1 MSQILPGSTLGTF
14 VAIEAIVATAKKEST
29 VGRMQGQKS
38 RFLMLRMKNKKS
50 ARATQ
55 VWCTYFEGENITA
68 EQLDGLLKHKAS
80 EDAQGGII
88 LNMVSLKESGDIEKL
103 DLDSLFNVEGG
114 VMKTYKF
121 RKGMC
126 YANDRNG
133 NRINPIRLRDSL
145 QVFCQADTI
154 EVTDTDMVINY
165 FGGCD
170 PETVGSRLE
179 NQFYK
184 EPFHQNVEPAEEE
197 FNAFNGSVQPQP
209 QTQQNPPQQTQQA
222 QQQQPPVNPQN
233 ANPNPQQG
241 GYQQGQQVQQGGNG
255 PVPF

>member
-55 VWCTYFEGENITA
+55 VWCTYFEGESITA

-103 DLDSLFNVEGG
+103 DLVSLFDVEGG

-121 RKGMC
+121 HKGMC

-133 NRINPIRLRDSL
+133 NRTNPIRLRDSL

-154 EVTDTDMVINY
+154 EVTDTEMVINY

-184 EPFHQNVEPAEEE
+184 EPFHQDTEPSGEE
-197 FNAFNGSVQPQP
+197 FNAFNGSVQPQV
-209 QTQQNPPQQTQQA
+209 QTQQNPPQQTQQ
-222 QQQQPPVNPQN
+222 QPPVNPQ
-233 ANPNPQQG
+233 PNPQQG
-241 GYQQGQQVQQGGNG
+241 GYQQGQQGNN
-255 PVPF
+255 PLPY

>member
-14 VAIEAIVATAKKEST
+14 VAIEAIVATANKEST
-29 VGRMQGQKS
+29 VGRMKGQKS
-38 RFLMLRMKNKKS
+38 IFLMLRMKNKKS
-50 ARATQ
+50 ALATQ
-55 VWCTYFEGENITA
+55 VLCTYFEGESITA

-184 EPFHQNVEPAEEE
+184 EPFHQNVEPTGEE
-197 FNAFNGSVQPQP
+197 FDAFNGTVQQP

-222 QQQQPPVNPQN
+222 QQPPVNPQ
-233 ANPNPQQG
+233 PNPQQG
-241 GYQQGQQVQQGGNG
+241 GYQQGQQGQQGNN
-255 PVPF
+255 PLPY

>member
-126 YANDRNG
+126 YANDREG

-184 EPFHQNVEPAEEE
+184 EPFHQNVESAEEE
-197 FNAFNGSVQPQP
+197 FNAFNGTVQQP
-209 QTQQNPPQQTQQA
+209 QTQQNPPQQTQQ
-222 QQQQPPVNPQN
+222 QPPVNPQ
-233 ANPNPQQG
+233 PNPQQG
-241 GYQQGQQVQQGGNG
+241 GYQQGQQGQQGNN
-255 PVPF
+255 PLPY

>member
-14 VAIEAIVATAKKEST
+14 VAIEAIVATANKEST
-29 VGRMQGQKS
+29 VGRMKGQKS

-55 VWCTYFEGENITA
+55 VWCTYFEGESITA

-103 DLDSLFNVEGG
+103 DLVSLFNVEGG

-154 EVTDTDMVINY
+154 EVTDTNMVINY

-184 EPFHQNVEPAEEE
+184 EPLHQDAEPSGEE
-197 FNAFNGSVQPQP
+197 FNAFNGTVQPQT
-209 QTQQNPPQQTQQA
+209 QTQQNPPQ
-222 QQQQPPVNPQN
+222 PPVNPQ
-233 ANPNPQQG
+233 PNPQQG
-241 GYQQGQQVQQGGNG
+241 GQQQQGYQQQGNN
-255 PVPF
+255 PLPY

>member
-29 VGRMQGQKS
+29 VGRLQGQKS

-50 ARATQ
+50 ARANQ

-103 DLDSLFNVEGG
+103 DLASLFDVEGG

-133 NRINPIRLRDSL
+133 NRTNPIRLRDSL

-184 EPFHQNVEPAEEE
+184 EPFHQNVEPSGEE
-197 FNAFNGSVQPQP
+197 FNAFNGTVQQP
-209 QTQQNPPQQTQQA
+209 QTPQNPPQQTQQ
-222 QQQQPPVNPQN
+222 QPPVNPQ
-233 ANPNPQQG
+233 PNPQQG
-241 GYQQGQQVQQGGNG
+241 GYQQGQQGNN
-255 PVPF
+255 PLPY

>member
-14 VAIEAIVATAKKEST
+14 VAIEAIVATANKEST
-29 VGRMQGQKS
+29 VGRMKGQKS

-55 VWCTYFEGENITA
+55 VWCTYFEGESITA

-154 EVTDTDMVINY
+154 EVTDTNMVINY

-184 EPFHQNVEPAEEE
+184 EPFHQDMEPAGEE
-197 FNAFNGSVQPQP
+197 FNAFNGTVQPQV
-209 QTQQNPPQQTQQA
+209 QTQQNPPQQTQQ
-222 QQQQPPVNPQN
+222 QPPVNPQ
-233 ANPNPQQG
+233 PNLQQG
-241 GYQQGQQVQQGGNG
+241 GYQQGQQGQQGNN
-255 PVPF
+255 PLPY

>member
-14 VAIEAIVATAKKEST
+14 VAIEAIVATANKEST
-29 VGRMQGQKS
+29 VGRMKGQKS

-55 VWCTYFEGENITA
+55 VWCTYFEGESITA

-103 DLDSLFNVEGG
+103 DLASLFDVEGG

-154 EVTDTDMVINY
+154 EVTDTEVVINY

-184 EPFHQNVEPAEEE
+184 EPFHQNVEPSGEE
-197 FNAFNGSVQPQP
+197 FNAFNGTVQPQV
-209 QTQQNPPQQTQQA
+209 QTPQNPPQQTQQ
-222 QQQQPPVNPQN
+222 QPPVNPQ
-233 ANPNPQQG
+233 PNPQQG
-241 GYQQGQQVQQGGNG
+241 GYQQGQQGQQGNN
-255 PVPF
+255 PLPY

>member
-1 MSQILPGSTLGTF
+1 MSQILPGSILGTF

-29 VGRMQGQKS
+29 VGRLQGQKA

-50 ARATQ
+50 ARANQ

-68 EQLDGLLKHKAS
+68 EQLDGLLKHKAA

-88 LNMVSLKESGDIEKL
+88 INMVSLKESGDIEKL
-103 DLDSLFNVEGG
+103 DLDTLFTVEGG

-121 RKGMC
+121 HKGMC

-133 NRINPIRLRDSL
+133 NRINPVRLRDSL

-154 EVTDTDMVINY
+154 ETSEKGVTINY

-184 EPFHQNVEPAEEE
+184 EPFHQDVEPSGEE
-197 FNAFNGSVQPQP
+197 FNAFNGTVQSQV
-209 QTQQNPPQQTQQA
+209 QTPQNPPQQTQQ
-222 QQQQPPVNPQN
+222 QPPVNPQ
-233 ANPNPQQG
+233 PNPQQG
-241 GYQQGQQVQQGGNG
+241 GYQQVQQGGNN
-255 PVPF
+255 PLPY

>member
-14 VAIEAIVATAKKEST
+14 VAIEAIVATANKEST
-29 VGRMQGQKS
+29 VGRMKGQKS

-55 VWCTYFEGENITA
+55 VWCTYFEGESITA

-103 DLDSLFNVEGG
+103 DLVSLFNVEGG

-133 NRINPIRLRDSL
+133 NRTNPIRLRDSL

-154 EVTDTDMVINY
+154 EVTDTEMVINY

-184 EPFHQNVEPAEEE
+184 EPLHQDTEPSGEE
-197 FNAFNGSVQPQP
+197 FNAFNGSVQPQV
-209 QTQQNPPQQTQQA
+209 QTQQNPPQQTQQ
-222 QQQQPPVNPQN
+222 QPPVNPQ
-233 ANPNPQQG
+233 PNPQQG
-241 GYQQGQQVQQGGNG
+241 GYQQGQQGQQGNN
-255 PVPF
+255 PLPY

>member
-29 VGRMQGQKS
+29 VGRLQGQKS

-50 ARATQ
+50 ARANQ

-103 DLDSLFNVEGG
+103 DLDTLFTVEGG

-133 NRINPIRLRDSL
+133 NRTNPIRLRDSL

-184 EPFHQNVEPAEEE
+184 EPLHQDTEPSGEE
-197 FNAFNGSVQPQP
+197 FNAFNGTVQQP
-209 QTQQNPPQQTQQA
+209 QTQQNPPQQTQQ
-222 QQQQPPVNPQN
+222 QPTPANPQ
-233 ANPNPQQG
+233 PNPQQG
-241 GYQQGQQVQQGGNG
+241 GYQQGQQGNN
-255 PVPF
+255 PLPY

>member
-29 VGRMQGQKS
+29 VGRLQGQKA

-55 VWCTYFEGENITA
+55 VWCTYFEGESITA

-103 DLDSLFNVEGG
+103 DLVSLFNVEGG

-197 FNAFNGSVQPQP
+197 FNAFNGSVQPQG
-209 QTQQNPPQQTQQA
+209 QTQQNPPQQTQQT
-222 QQQQPPVNPQN
+222 QQQQPPVNPQ
-233 ANPNPQQG
+233 PNPQN
-241 GYQQGQQVQQGGNG
+241 GYQQGGNS
-255 PVPF
+255 PLPY

>member
-14 VAIEAIVATAKKEST
+14 VAIEAIVATANKEST
-29 VGRMQGQKS
+29 VGRMKGQKS

-55 VWCTYFEGENITA
+55 VWCTYFEGESITA

-184 EPFHQNVEPAEEE
+184 EPLHQDTEPSGEE
-197 FNAFNGSVQPQP
+197 FSAFNGTVQPQV
-209 QTQQNPPQQTQQA
+209 QTQQNPPQQTQQ
-222 QQQQPPVNPQN
+222 QPSVNPQL
-233 ANPNPQQG
+233 NPQQG
-241 GYQQGQQVQQGGNG
+241 GYQQGQQGQQGNN
-255 PVPF
+255 PLPY

>member
-29 VGRMQGQKS
+29 VGRLQGQKA

-55 VWCTYFEGENITA
+55 VWCTYFEGESITA

-88 LNMVSLKESGDIEKL
+88 LNMVSLKESGDIDMSGNYNGKL
-103 DLDSLFNVEGG
+103 GIDSLFYVEGG

-121 RKGMC
+121 HKGMC

-133 NRINPIRLRDSL
+133 NRTNPIRLRDSL

-154 EVTDTDMVINY
+154 EVTDTDMTINY

-184 EPFHQNVEPAEEE
+184 EPFHQDMEPGGEE
-197 FNAFNGSVQPQP
+197 FNAFNGTVQQP
-209 QTQQNPPQQTQQA
+209 QTQQNPPQQTQQQA
-222 QQQQPPVNPQN
+222 PVNPQ
-233 ANPNPQQG
+233 PNPQQG
-241 GYQQGQQVQQGGNG
+241 GYQQGQQGQQGNN
-255 PVPF
+255 PLPY

>member
-1 MSQILPGSTLGTF
+1 MTQILPGSTLGTF

-29 VGRMQGQKS
+29 VGRLQGQKA

-50 ARATQ
+50 ARANQ

-184 EPFHQNVEPAEEE
+184 EPLRQDAEPSGEE
-197 FNAFNGSVQPQP
+197 FNAFNGTVQQPQT
-209 QTQQNPPQQTQQA
+209 QTQQNPPQQTQQ
-222 QQQQPPVNPQN
+222 QPPVNPQ
-233 ANPNPQQG
+233 PNPQQG

-255 PVPF
+255 PLPY

>member
-14 VAIEAIVATAKKEST
+14 VAIEAIVATANKEST
-29 VGRMQGQKS
+29 VGRMKGQKS

-55 VWCTYFEGENITA
+55 VWCTYFEGESITA

-103 DLDSLFNVEGG
+103 DLNSLFNVEGG

-154 EVTDTDMVINY
+154 EVTDTNMVINY

-184 EPFHQNVEPAEEE
+184 EPLHQDTEPSGEE
-197 FNAFNGSVQPQP
+197 FNAFNGTVQPQI
-209 QTQQNPPQQTQQA
+209 QTQQT
-222 QQQQPPVNPQN
+222 QQQPPVNPQ
-233 ANPNPQQG
+233 PNPQQG
-241 GYQQGQQVQQGGNG
+241 GYQQGQQGQQGNN
-255 PVPF
+255 PLPY

>member
-14 VAIEAIVATAKKEST
+14 VAIEAIVATANKEST
-29 VGRMQGQKS
+29 VGRMKGQKS

-55 VWCTYFEGENITA
+55 VWCTYFEGESITA

-103 DLDSLFNVEGG
+103 DLNSLFNVEGG

-121 RKGMC
+121 HKGMC
-126 YANDRNG
+126 YANDRDG
-133 NRINPIRLRDSL
+133 KRVSPVRLRDSL

-154 EVTDTDMVINY
+154 EVTDTDMTINY

-184 EPFHQNVEPAEEE
+184 EPFHQDTEPSGEE

-209 QTQQNPPQQTQQA
+209 QTQQNPPQQTQQT
-222 QQQQPPVNPQN
+222 QQQQPPVNPQ
-233 ANPNPQQG
+233 PNPQQG
-241 GYQQGQQVQQGGNG
+241 GYQQGQQGQQGNN
-255 PVPF
+255 PLPY

>member
-1 MSQILPGSTLGTF
+1 MSQILPGSILGTF

-29 VGRMQGQKS
+29 VGRMQGQKA

-50 ARATQ
+50 ARANQ

-68 EQLDGLLKHKAS
+68 EQLDGLLKHKAA

-88 LNMVSLKESGDIEKL
+88 INMVSLKESGDIEKL
-103 DLDSLFNVEGG
+103 DLDTLFTVEGG

-121 RKGMC
+121 HKGMC

-133 NRINPIRLRDSL
+133 NRINPVRLRDSL

-154 EVTDTDMVINY
+154 ETSETGVTINY

-184 EPFHQNVEPAEEE
+184 EPFHQDAEPSGEE
-197 FNAFNGSVQPQP
+197 FNAFNGTVQQP
-209 QTQQNPPQQTQQA
+209 QTQQTQQA
-222 QQQQPPVNPQN
+222 QQQQAPANPQ
-233 ANPNPQQG
+233 NPNPQQG
-241 GYQQGQQVQQGGNG
+241 GYQQGQQVQQGGNN
-255 PVPF
+255 PLPY

>member
-38 RFLMLRMKNKKS
+38 RFLMLRMKNRKS

-55 VWCTYFEGENITA
+55 VWCTYFEGENVTA

-126 YANDRNG
+126 YANDREG

-179 NQFYK
+179 NQFFK
-184 EPFHQNVEPAEEE
+184 EPFHQNVEPAGEE
-197 FNAFNGSVQPQP
+197 FDAFNGPVQPQV
-209 QTQQNPPQQTQQA
+209 QTPQNPPQQTQQ
-222 QQQQPPVNPQN
+222 QPPVNPQ
-233 ANPNPQQG
+233 PNPQQG

>member
-14 VAIEAIVATAKKEST
+14 VAIEAIVATANKEST
-29 VGRMQGQKS
+29 VGRVKGQKS

-55 VWCTYFEGENITA
+55 VWCTYFEGESITA

-154 EVTDTDMVINY
+154 EVTDTNMVINY

-184 EPFHQNVEPAEEE
+184 EPYHQDTEPGGEE
-197 FNAFNGSVQPQP
+197 FNAFNGPVQPQV
-209 QTQQNPPQQTQQA
+209 QTQQA
-222 QQQQPPVNPQN
+222 QQQPPVNPQ
-233 ANPNPQQG
+233 PNPQQG
-241 GYQQGQQVQQGGNG
+241 GYQQGQQGQQGNN
-255 PVPF
+255 PLPY

>member
-14 VAIEAIVATAKKEST
+14 VAIEAIVATANKEST
-29 VGRMQGQKS
+29 VCRMKGQKS

-55 VWCTYFEGENITA
+55 VWCTYFEGESITA

-184 EPFHQNVEPAEEE
+184 EPLHQDAEPSGEE
-197 FNAFNGSVQPQP
+197 FNAFNGTVQQP
-209 QTQQNPPQQTQQA
+209 QTPQNPPQQTQQ
-222 QQQQPPVNPQN
+222 QPPVNPQ
-233 ANPNPQQG
+233 NPNPQQG

-255 PVPF
+255 PLPY

>member
-14 VAIEAIVATAKKEST
+14 VAIEAIVATANKEST
-29 VGRMQGQKS
+29 VGRMKGQKS

-55 VWCTYFEGENITA
+55 VWCTYFEGESITA

-103 DLDSLFNVEGG
+103 DLDSLFYVEGG

-184 EPFHQNVEPAEEE
+184 EPFHQNVEPDGEE
-197 FNAFNGSVQPQP
+197 FNAFNGSVQPQT
-209 QTQQNPPQQTQQA
+209 QTQQNPPQQTQQT

-233 ANPNPQQG
+233 ANPNPQPNPQN
-241 GYQQGQQVQQGGNG
+241 GYQQSGNS
-255 PVPF
+255 PLPY

>member
-14 VAIEAIVATAKKEST
+14 VAIEAIVATANKEST
-29 VGRMQGQKS
+29 VGRMKGQKS

-55 VWCTYFEGENITA
+55 VWCTYFEGESITA

-184 EPFHQNVEPAEEE
+184 EPLHQNVESAEEE
-197 FNAFNGSVQPQP
+197 FNAFNGTVQQP
-209 QTQQNPPQQTQQA
+209 QTPQNPSQQT
-222 QQQQPPVNPQN
+222 QQQPPVNPQ
-233 ANPNPQQG
+233 PNPQQG
-241 GYQQGQQVQQGGNG
+241 GYQQGQQVQQGGNN
-255 PVPF
+255 PLPY

>member
-14 VAIEAIVATAKKEST
+14 VAIEAIVATANKEST
-29 VGRMQGQKS
+29 VGRMKGQKS

-55 VWCTYFEGENITA
+55 VWCTYFEGESITA

-80 EDAQGGII
+80 EDAQGGAII
-88 LNMVSLKESGDIEKL
+88 NMVSLKESGDIEKL
-103 DLDSLFNVEGG
+103 DLSSLFEVEGG

-121 RKGMC
+121 HKGMC
-126 YANDRNG
+126 YANDRDG
-133 NRINPIRLRDSL
+133 KRVSPVRLRDSL

-154 EVTDTDMVINY
+154 EVTDTDMTINY

-184 EPFHQNVEPAEEE
+184 EPFHQDTAVGGEE
-197 FNAFNGSVQPQP
+197 FNAFNGSVQPQT
-209 QTQQNPPQQTQQA
+209 QTQQNPPQQTQQ
-222 QQQQPPVNPQN
+222 QPPVNPQ
-233 ANPNPQQG
+233 PNPQQGGQG
-241 GYQQGQQVQQGGNG
+241 GYQQGQQGNN
-255 PVPF
+255 PLPY

>member
-14 VAIEAIVATAKKEST
+14 VAIEAIVATANKEST
-29 VGRMQGQKS
+29 VGRMKGQKS

-55 VWCTYFEGENITA
+55 VWCTYFEGESITA

-103 DLDSLFNVEGG
+103 DLVSLFDVEGG

-154 EVTDTDMVINY
+154 EVTDTEMVINY

-184 EPFHQNVEPAEEE
+184 EPFHQNVEPSGEE
-197 FNAFNGSVQPQP
+197 FNAFNGTVQPQV
-209 QTQQNPPQQTQQA
+209 QTQQNPPQQTQQ
-222 QQQQPPVNPQN
+222 QPPVNPQ
-233 ANPNPQQG
+233 PNPQQG
-241 GYQQGQQVQQGGNG
+241 GYQQGQQGQQGNN
-255 PVPF
+255 PLPY

>member
-1 MSQILPGSTLGTF
+1 MSQILPGSILGTF

-29 VGRMQGQKS
+29 VGRLQGQKA

-50 ARATQ
+50 ARANQ
-55 VWCTYFEGENITA
+55 VWCTYFEGENVTA
-68 EQLDGLLKHKAS
+68 EQLDGLLKHKAA

-88 LNMVSLKESGDIEKL
+88 INMVSLKESGDIEKL
-103 DLDSLFNVEGG
+103 DLDTLFTVEGG

-121 RKGMC
+121 HKGMC

-133 NRINPIRLRDSL
+133 NRINPVRLRDSL

-154 EVTDTDMVINY
+154 ETSEAGVTINY

-184 EPFHQNVEPAEEE
+184 EPFHQDVEPAGEE
-197 FNAFNGSVQPQP
+197 FNAFNGPVQPQV
-209 QTQQNPPQQTQQA
+209 QTPQNPPQQA
-222 QQQQPPVNPQN
+222 PANPQ
-233 ANPNPQQG
+233 NPNPQQG
-241 GYQQGQQVQQGGNG
+241 GYQQGQQVHQGGNN
-255 PVPF
+255 PLPY

>member
-14 VAIEAIVATAKKEST
+14 VAIEAIVATANKEST

-55 VWCTYFEGENITA
+55 VWCTYFEGESITA

-184 EPFHQNVEPAEEE
+184 EPLHQDAEPSGEE
-197 FNAFNGSVQPQP
+197 FNAFNGTVQPQT
-209 QTQQNPPQQTQQA
+209 QTQQNPPQQTQQ
-222 QQQQPPVNPQN
+222 QPPVKPQ
-233 ANPNPQQG
+233 PNPQQG
-241 GYQQGQQVQQGGNG
+241 GYQQGQQGQQGNN
-255 PVPF
+255 PLPY